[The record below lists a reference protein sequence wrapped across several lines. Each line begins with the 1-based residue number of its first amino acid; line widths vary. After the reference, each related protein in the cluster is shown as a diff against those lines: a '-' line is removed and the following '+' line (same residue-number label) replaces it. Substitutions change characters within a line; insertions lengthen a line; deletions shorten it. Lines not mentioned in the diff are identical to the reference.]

1 MANSVNPPE
10 CASPTAA
17 QVTPAAMPATP
28 GLTIVV
34 AVVVV
39 AALYYGRGVLMPI
52 TIAVLLSFV
61 LSPLVELLRRV
72 WLGRIVSV
80 VLAVMLALAIILARG
95 TAIGTQVAQLA
106 KNFPQYQTTVEG
118 KVAGVR
124 ASITKRLSVIISS
137 LDREIAPRRVK
148 LAPQA
153 STGPQA
159 KQQKPMSVVVT
170 QAPLPRWRW
179 ARDYS
184 PRF

>member
-52 TIAVLLSFV
+52 SIAVLLSFV

-80 VLAVMLALAIILARG
+80 VLAVMLALAIILALG

-106 KNFPQYQTTVEG
+106 KNFH
-118 KVAGVR
+118 R
-124 ASITKRLSVIISS
+124 
-137 LDREIAPRRVK
+137 
-148 LAPQA
+148 
-153 STGPQA
+153 
-159 KQQKPMSVVVT
+159 
-170 QAPLPRWRW
+170 
-179 ARDYS
+179 
-184 PRF
+184 